1 MPCGKRLDAGEP
13 AARERRRPEGLLE
26 CDVRARGAPTT
37 GGSPDLAADGG
48 WQLTRAGQCA
58 ALCGFLD
65 LRRGIMK
72 EEAVQFGEAG
82 SLIGIVATSP
92 HAKAKNSA
100 VILLNPRIVP
110 PGWPGRIYVKNAPAL
125 AGRGFSVLRFYFF
138 GIGDSTVRLDN
149 L

>member
-1 MPCGKRLDAGEP
+1 MPCGKRLDSGEP

-26 CDVRARGAPTT
+26 CDLRARGAPTT

-82 SLIGIVATSP
+82 SLIAIVATSP
-92 HAKAKNSA
+92 EANANNPA
-100 VILLNPRIVP
+100 RVLLKPRIVRR
-110 PGWPGRIYVKNAPAL
+110 GRP
-125 AGRGFSVLRFYFF
+125 
-138 GIGDSTVRLDN
+138 
-149 L
+149 